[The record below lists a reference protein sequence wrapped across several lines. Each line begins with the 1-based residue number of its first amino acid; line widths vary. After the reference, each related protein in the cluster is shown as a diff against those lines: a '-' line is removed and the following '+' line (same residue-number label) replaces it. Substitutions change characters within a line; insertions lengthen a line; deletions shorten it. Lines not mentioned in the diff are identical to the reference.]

1 MQYQWIFKEKIPQAE
16 QRKLSRELGIGTSL
30 ATLLLQRGLNSFNKA
45 QAFFCPSL
53 ADLHDPFLMKDMD
66 VAVQRLHTAL
76 EEDQGILVYGD
87 YDVDGTTSV
96 ALLSSFLNDLGY
108 ENHEFYIPDRYK
120 EGYGL
125 SKAGIDHAK
134 VKGLGLIVA
143 LDCGIKAVELARY
156 AKDQGLDLIIC
167 DHHRPGAELPPAV
180 AILDPKRDDCEYP
193 YKELSGCG
201 IGLKLIQAWS
211 KHTGFDW
218 NIENYLDLCA
228 ISIACD
234 IVPMNGENR
243 ILSFYG
249 LKEIN
254 INPRPGIKAIL
265 ERLGKNTVL
274 ENEDL
279 VFLIGP
285 RINAAGR
292 IKHASYA
299 AKLLLGTDQK
309 ELEDLI
315 DRIESYN
322 SERREKDRETTE
334 HALSMI
340 GEDAFLSSSKSTVLY
355 HQNWNKGVVGIV
367 ASRLIEKHYRPTIVL
382 TESEGKLSGSA
393 RSVHD
398 FDVYEAIDACSDEL
412 LQFGGHKYA
421 AGLTMEKDRFDQF
434 REKFEAEV
442 SARLREDQHQP
453 VLEIDLELE
462 PEDLN
467 QKFYNQVNRM
477 TPFGPANMRP
487 VFVMRELR
495 DDGSRIVG
503 SDRKHLKT
511 SLISESDPT
520 KVIKGIAFGMADKED
535 LLKSG
540 ERVDVAFSLSINEW
554 RGKRSVEMM
563 IKDIRPSN

>member
-16 QRKLSRELGIGTSL
+16 KRKLSRELGIGTSL

-45 QAFFCPSL
+45 QAFFRPSL

-299 AKLLLGTDQK
+299 AELFLGTDQK

-477 TPFGPANMRP
+477 APFGPANMRP
-487 VFVMRELR
+487 VFVMRGLR